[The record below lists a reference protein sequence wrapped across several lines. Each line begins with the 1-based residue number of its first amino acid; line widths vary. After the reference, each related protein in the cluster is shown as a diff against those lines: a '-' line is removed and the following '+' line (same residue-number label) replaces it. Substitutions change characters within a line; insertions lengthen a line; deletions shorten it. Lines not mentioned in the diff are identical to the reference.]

1 MPLMNSPL
9 CRSAPVA
16 PAGCRLAAA
25 LGLLLLSPALAAAQ
39 QAEAAAPAA
48 ASVTINEYVVRGN
61 TVLTARQI
69 ETAVTPFLGPGKT
82 MQDVESARDALSE
95 LYQQAGY
102 QSVFVELPEQ
112 QVTGGVVLLKV
123 NQTPIGQ
130 LRVVGAKHDSPERIR
145 EQVPALA
152 EGKVP
157 DFNAAQTELSALN
170 RSGRRQVM
178 PIVKEGA
185 VAGTMDVDLQVDDR
199 SPWRAS
205 AALNNDHSA
214 DTEDLRLS
222 ASIGHDNLWQLGHSA
237 TLSVYT
243 APQDTDQAKV
253 ISGSYVAPFEGTPWA
268 LEFNGYKSDS
278 QVLDVGGQG
287 GAGGGT
293 SVLGDGHSLGL
304 KLTYLLDSSAAW
316 WRQLSLGVDFKDTQ
330 EDTRL
335 GEESMTTPLK
345 YAPITLG
352 ITGVRQGEAD
362 VLNFNAQLVVG
373 TRRLLGY
380 GSDTAEFDQ
389 KRYRADPSFVVL
401 KGEVANTHTFASD
414 WQWYARGSVQMT
426 DAPLVSAEQYAA
438 GGMYTVRGYLSAE
451 AIGDYGGL
459 VNLEWRTPAWRVGS
473 WMDARLY
480 AFTDAAYLRLRTP
493 LPEQDDKYNL
503 ASFGLGASL
512 RFGDHLQLRLDYGY
526 PYSDGPT
533 TSKDDPRF
541 NFNLSTSY

>member
-1 MPLMNSPL
+1 MPLMNFRL
-9 CRSAPVA
+9 RRSIFVLP
-16 PAGCRLAAA
+16 PSGRLAAA
-25 LGLLLLSPALAAAQ
+25 VGLLLSPLLAAAQ
-39 QAEAAAPAA
+39 QAGEDAPAPPK
-48 ASVTINEYVVRGN
+48 VTINEYVVRGN
-61 TVLTARQI
+61 TVLEMRQI
-69 ETAVTPFLGPGKT
+69 EAAVTPFLGPDKT
-82 MQDVESARDALSE
+82 MADVERARDALSE
-95 LYQQAGY
+95 LYQTAGY

-130 LRVVGAKHDSPERIR
+130 LRVVGTRHESPERIR
-145 EQVPALA
+145 GQVPALA
-152 EGKVP
+152 EGQVP

-178 PIVKEGA
+178 PVVKEGA
-185 VAGTMDVDLQVDDR
+185 VAGTMDVDLQVEDR

-222 ASIGHDNLWQLGHSA
+222 AAIGHDNLWQLGHSA
-237 TLSVYT
+237 TLSLYT
-243 APQDTDQAKV
+243 APQDTDQARV
-253 ISGSYVAPFEGTPWA
+253 VSASYVAPFEGTPWG
-268 LEFNGYKSDS
+268 LEFNGYTSDS
-278 QVLDVGGQG
+278 QVLNVGGQG

-293 SVLGDGHSLGL
+293 SVLGNGHSLGL
-304 KLTYLLDSSAAW
+304 KLSYLLEGSTSW
-316 WRQLSLGVDFKDTQ
+316 WRQLSVGVDFKDTI

-352 ITGVRQGEAD
+352 MTGVRQGAAD
-362 VLNFNAQLVVG
+362 VTSFNAQLVVG
-373 TRRLLGY
+373 TRRLFGY
-380 GSDTAEFDQ
+380 GSQTAGFDQ
-389 KRYRADPSFVVL
+389 KRYLADPSFAVL
-401 KGEVANTHTFASD
+401 KGELANTHTFAGD
-414 WQWYARGSVQMT
+414 WQWYARASMQMT

-451 AIGDYGGL
+451 AIGDYGAL
-459 VNLEWRTPAWRVGS
+459 ANLEWRTPALRGGS
-473 WMDARLY
+473 WLDARLY
-480 AFTDAAYLRLRTP
+480 AFADAAYLRLRKP
-493 LPEQDDKYNL
+493 LPEQQDKYNL

-512 RFGDHLQLRLDYGY
+512 RFGEHLQLRLDYGY

-541 NFNLSTSY
+541 HFNLSTSY

>member
-1 MPLMNSPL
+1 MPLMNSPQR
-9 CRSAPVA
+9 RSAPVA

-25 LGLLLLSPALAAAQ
+25 LGLLLSPALAAAQ
-39 QAEAAAPAA
+39 QAEEATPAPAK
-48 ASVTINEYVVRGN
+48 VTINEYVVRGN

-69 ETAVTPFLGPGKT
+69 ETAVTPFLGPDKT
-82 MQDVESARDALSE
+82 MDDVESARDALSE

-145 EQVPALA
+145 EQVPSLA
-152 EGKVP
+152 EGQVP

-185 VAGTMDVDLQVDDR
+185 TAGTMDVDLQVDDR

-237 TLSVYT
+237 TLSLYT
-243 APQDTDQAKV
+243 APEDTDQAKV
-253 ISGSYVAPFEGTPWA
+253 ISASYVAPFQGTPWA

-304 KLTYLLDSSAAW
+304 KLTYLLESSAAW
-316 WRQLSLGVDFKDTQ
+316 WRQVSLGVDFKDTK

-389 KRYRADPSFVVL
+389 KRFRADPSFVVL

-451 AIGDYGGL
+451 AIGDYGAL
-459 VNLEWRTPAWRVGS
+459 ANLEWRTPAWRVGS

-480 AFTDAAYLRLRTP
+480 AFTDAAYLRLRSP
-493 LPEQDDKYNL
+493 LPEQEDKYNL
-503 ASFGLGASL
+503 ASFGIGASL

>member
-1 MPLMNSPL
+1 MPLMNSPQR
-9 CRSAPVA
+9 RSAFAASPR
-16 PAGCRLAAA
+16 CRLAVA
-25 LGLLLLSPALAAAQ
+25 LGTLLSPLLGLAQ
-39 QAEAAAPAA
+39 QAEEAAPAA
-48 ASVTINEYVVRGN
+48 AKVTINEYVVRGN

-69 ETAVTPFLGPGKT
+69 ETAVTPFLGPDKT
-82 MQDVESARDALSE
+82 MQDVESARDALSA
-95 LYQQAGY
+95 LYQEAGY

-130 LRVVGAKHDSPERIR
+130 LRVVGAKHESPERIR

-152 EGKVP
+152 EGQVP

-170 RSGRRQVM
+170 RGGRRQVM
-178 PIVKEGA
+178 PLVKEGSTP
-185 VAGTMDVDLQVDDR
+185 GTMDVDLQVEDR

-243 APQDTDQAKV
+243 APEDTDQAKV
-253 ISGSYVAPFEGTPWA
+253 ISASYVAPFQGTPWG

-304 KLTYLLDSSAAW
+304 KLTYELESSAAW

-335 GEESMTTPLK
+335 GDESMTTPLK
-345 YAPITLG
+345 YAPITFG

-373 TRRLLGY
+373 TRRLFGY

-401 KGEVANTHTFASD
+401 KGELANTHTFASD
-414 WQWYARGSVQMT
+414 WQWYARGSLQMT

-459 VNLEWRTPAWRVGS
+459 VNLEWRTPALRAGNWL
-473 WMDARLY
+473 DARLY
-480 AFTDAAYLRLRTP
+480 AFTDAAYLRLRKP

-503 ASFGLGASL
+503 ASFGIGASL

>member
-1 MPLMNSPL
+1 MKSRLR
-9 CRSAPVA
+9 RSAFVLP
-16 PAGCRLAAA
+16 PSGRLAAA
-25 LGLLLLSPALAAAQ
+25 VALLLLPSLATAQ
-39 QAEAAAPAA
+39 QVAEVAPAPA
-48 ASVTINEYVVRGN
+48 KVTINEYVVRGN
-61 TVLTARQI
+61 TVLELRQI
-69 ETAVTPFLGPGKT
+69 EAAVAPFLGPDKT

-95 LYQQAGY
+95 LYQKAGY

-130 LRVVGAKHDSPERIR
+130 LRVVGARHESPERIR
-145 EQVPALA
+145 AQVPALA
-152 EGKVP
+152 EGQVP

-178 PIVKEGA
+178 PLVKEGA
-185 VAGTMDVDLQVDDR
+185 VAGTMDVDLQVEDR

-222 ASIGHDNLWQLGHSA
+222 AAIGHDNLWQLGHSA

-253 ISGSYVAPFEGTPWA
+253 ISGSYVAPFEGTPWG
-268 LEFNGYKSDS
+268 LEFSAYTSDS

-293 SVLGDGHSLGL
+293 SVLGDGHALGL
-304 KLTYLLDSSAAW
+304 KLTYQLPGTAAW
-316 WRQLSLGVDFKDTQ
+316 WRQLSIGVDFKDTQ

-335 GEESMTTPLK
+335 GDDNMTTPLQ

-352 ITGVRQGEAD
+352 IIGVRQGDRD
-362 VLNFNAQLVVG
+362 VTNFSAQLVAG

-380 GSDTAEFDQ
+380 GSSTADFDQ
-389 KRYRADPSFVVL
+389 KRFRADPSFAAL
-401 KGEVANTHTFASD
+401 KGEVSNTHTFASD
-414 WQWYARGSVQMT
+414 WQWYARGSMQIT

-451 AIGDYGGL
+451 AIGDYGAL
-459 VNLEWRTPAWRVGS
+459 ANLEWRTPAWRAGN
-473 WMDARLY
+473 WLDARLY
-480 AFTDAAYLRLRTP
+480 AFADAAYLRLRDP
-493 LPEQDDKYNL
+493 LPEQEDKYNL
-503 ASFGLGASL
+503 ASVGLGASL
-512 RFGDHLQLRLDYGY
+512 RFGEHLQLRLDYAY

-533 TSKDDPRF
+533 TRKDDPRLH
-541 NFNLSTSY
+541 FNLSTSY